1 MCDPTLSCMNDLSF
15 SRSASRPTNRP
26 ELAPRENNCLAC
38 VYTVVWVV
46 VVAVVGVEAC
56 RGVRGVKDLPPT
68 CTRCLGVIGGDSS
81 ASRYRGLEGVLNWTG
96 SVFSSV
102 NGLALAHD
110 LPFLR
115 REKEGITIHSLGCRL
130 GFRVNLGRRSGLGGL
145 NRVFRASSLN
155 DRRILGLDFIVFLL
169 VFFDNLIAIPPPRT
183 QLARRDRRLVF
194 FLENTRCSSSTL
206 AGSAHR

>member
-1 MCDPTLSCMNDLSF
+1 MNDLSF

-46 VVAVVGVEAC
+46 VVVVVGVEVC

-115 REKEGITIHSLGCRL
+115 REKEGITIDSLGCRL
-130 GFRVNLGRRSGLGGL
+130 GFGVNFGRRSGLGGS

-155 DRRILGLDFIVFLL
+155 DRRILSLNFLIFLL
-169 VFFDNLIAIPPPRT
+169 ILFDNRITIPPPRT
-183 QLARRDRRLVF
+183 QLARRRDRRLIF
-194 FLENTRCSSSTL
+194 FLENTRCSSPAL